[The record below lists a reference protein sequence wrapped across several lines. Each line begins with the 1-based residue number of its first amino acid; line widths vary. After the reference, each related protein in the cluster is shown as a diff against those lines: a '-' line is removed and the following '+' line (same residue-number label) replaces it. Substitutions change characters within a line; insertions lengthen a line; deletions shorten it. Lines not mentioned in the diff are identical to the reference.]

1 MIRRKS
7 IICKLNEK
15 EKIIIAVWILIS
27 VLMPIL
33 YLGMRTSEYDKVIN
47 TYFEK
52 DEFIPDPI
60 ERKPPPIPLK
70 IREQTLIDVFII
82 TVFELV
88 SITGLTIFII
98 SKKDKTDYQKQQIT

>member
-1 MIRRKS
+1 MNK
-7 IICKLNEK
+7 K
-15 EKIIIAVWILIS
+15 KIIIPVWILIS

-33 YLGMRTSEYDKVIN
+33 YLSMRTSEYDKVIK
-47 TYFEK
+47 TYEK
-52 DEFIPDPI
+52 YKSIPDPI
-60 ERKPPPIPLK
+60 EEKPPPIPLK
-70 IREQTLIDVFII
+70 IRGQTLIDVLKI

>member
-1 MIRRKS
+1 MNK
-7 IICKLNEK
+7 K
-15 EKIIIAVWILIS
+15 KIIILVWILIS

-33 YLGMRTSEYDKVIN
+33 YLSMRTSEYDKVIN

-52 DEFIPDPI
+52 DELIPDPI
-60 ERKPPPIPLK
+60 EGKPRPIPLVIK
-70 IREQTLIDVFII
+70 GQTLIDVLNI

>member
-1 MIRRKS
+1 
-7 IICKLNEK
+7 
-15 EKIIIAVWILIS
+15 
-27 VLMPIL
+27 
-33 YLGMRTSEYDKVIN
+33 MRTSDYDKVIN

-52 DEFIPDPI
+52 DKFVPDPI
-60 ERKPPPIPLK
+60 KGKPRPIPL
-70 IREQTLIDVFII
+70 IVRGQTLIDVLKI

>member
-1 MIRRKS
+1 MK
-7 IICKLNEK
+7 KK
-15 EKIIIAVWILIS
+15 KIIIAIWILIS
-27 VLMPIL
+27 VLLPIH
-33 YLGMRTSEYDKVIN
+33 YLGIMGTSEYDKVIK

-52 DEFIPDPI
+52 DKFIPDPI
-60 ERKPPPIPLK
+60 EEKPPPIPLIVK
-70 IREQTLIDVFII
+70 RNTLFDVLVI